1 MNFLDAVYNAGV
13 VGAGGAGFPTHM
25 KMTKEVGTFIV
36 NGAECEPLL
45 EVDKFL
51 MRDKTYELI
60 KGMEIIAGNLKA
72 DRVVLGLKKKYKAEI
87 KKLSDTII
95 ELDSRVELFLMENFY
110 PAGDEQIMV
119 KDITGKSIPAGG
131 IPLDVDAV
139 VSNVG
144 TVINVY
150 EAIEE
155 KPVTKKYVS
164 VLGEVNNP
172 IMLEVPIGTPFEEC
186 IKRAGGTKI
195 KNYAIIEGGPMMGKI
210 VHKEEL
216 AEKAVIKTT
225 GALIILPEDHYVIKR
240 KERPVAH
247 ILNESRAACIQCRM
261 CTDMCPRYLIGHKL
275 RPHRVMRAMGMGE
288 EDEEVLMEALICCEC
303 NVCELFACPM
313 GISPKSTNTYL
324 KGVFREKGVRYTGDK
339 EIPAADEMRDY
350 RKIPVNRLIAR
361 LNLSKYYNN
370 KISDL
375 QELKADKVRI
385 FLSQHIGK
393 PAVPLVKEG
402 DRVIEGQRIAEV
414 GRDEFGANIHA
425 SINGVVSKIEKLYI
439 EIDGMV

>member
-13 VGAGGAGFPTHM
+13 VGAGGAGFPTHL

-51 MRDKTYELI
+51 MREKTYELI

-72 DRVVLGLKKKYKAEI
+72 ARVVLGLKKKYKAEI
-87 KKLSDTII
+87 KKLSETIK
-95 ELDSRVELFLMENFY
+95 ELDSNVELFLMDNFY

-172 IMLEVPIGTPFEEC
+172 VMLEVRNF
-186 IKRAGGTKI
+186 
-195 KNYAIIEGGPMMGKI
+195 
-210 VHKEEL
+210 
-216 AEKAVIKTT
+216 
-225 GALIILPEDHYVIKR
+225 
-240 KERPVAH
+240 
-247 ILNESRAACIQCRM
+247 
-261 CTDMCPRYLIGHKL
+261 
-275 RPHRVMRAMGMGE
+275 
-288 EDEEVLMEALICCEC
+288 
-303 NVCELFACPM
+303 F
-313 GISPKSTNTYL
+313 
-324 KGVFREKGVRYTGDK
+324 
-339 EIPAADEMRDY
+339 
-350 RKIPVNRLIAR
+350 
-361 LNLSKYYNN
+361 
-370 KISDL
+370 
-375 QELKADKVRI
+375 
-385 FLSQHIGK
+385 
-393 PAVPLVKEG
+393 
-402 DRVIEGQRIAEV
+402 
-414 GRDEFGANIHA
+414 
-425 SINGVVSKIEKLYI
+425 
-439 EIDGMV
+439 

>member
-13 VGAGGAGFPTHM
+13 VGAGGAGFPTHL

-51 MRDKTYELI
+51 MREKTYELI

-72 DRVVLGLKKKYKAEI
+72 ARVVLGLKKKYKAEI
-87 KKLSDTII
+87 KKLSETIK
-95 ELDSRVELFLMENFY
+95 ELDSNVELFLMDNFY

-164 VLGEVNNP
+164 ILGEVNNP
-172 IMLEVPIGTPFEEC
+172 VMLEVPIGTSFEEC
-186 IKRAGGTKI
+186 IKRAGGVKI
-195 KNYAIIEGGPMMGKI
+195 KNYAVIEGGPMMGKI
-210 VHKEEL
+210 VHRDEL

-240 KERPVAH
+240 KERPEAH

-261 CTDMCPRYLIGHKL
+261 CTDMCPRYLIGHEL

-288 EDEEVLMEALICCEC
+288 QDEEILKEALICCEC

-324 KGVFREKGVRYTGDK
+324 KGVFREKGVRYNGNK
-339 EIPAADEMRDY
+339 EMPPEHEMRDY
-350 RKIPVNRLIAR
+350 RKIPVSRLIAR
-361 LNLSKYYNN
+361 LSLSRYYNN

-375 QELKADKVRI
+375 QELKADKVKI

-414 GRDEFGANIHA
+414 GREEFGANIHA
-425 SINGVVSKIEKLYI
+425 SINGIVSKVEKSYI

>member
-13 VGAGGAGFPTHM
+13 VGAGGAGFPTHL

-51 MRDKTYELI
+51 MREKTYELI

-72 DRVVLGLKKKYKAEI
+72 ARVVLGLKKKYKVEI
-87 KKLSDTII
+87 KKLSETIK
-95 ELDSRVELFLMENFY
+95 ELDSNVELFLMDNFY

-131 IPLDVDAV
+131 IPLDVDTV

-172 IMLEVPIGTPFEEC
+172 VMLEVPIGTSFEEC
-186 IKRAGGTKI
+186 IKRAGGVKI
-195 KNYAIIEGGPMMGKI
+195 KNYAVIEGGPMMGKI
-210 VHKEEL
+210 VHRDEL

-240 KERPVAH
+240 KERPEAH

-288 EDEEVLMEALICCEC
+288 QDEEILKEALICCEC

-324 KGVFREKGVRYTGDK
+324 KGVFREKGVRYNGNK
-339 EIPAADEMRDY
+339 EIPSEHEMRDY

-361 LNLSKYYNN
+361 LNLGRYYNN
-370 KISDL
+370 KVADL
-375 QELKADKVRI
+375 QELKADKVKI

-414 GRDEFGANIHA
+414 GREEFGANIHA
-425 SINGVVSKIEKLYI
+425 SINGVVTKVEKSYI

>member
-87 KKLSDTII
+87 KKLSDTIK

-155 KPVTKKYVS
+155 RPVTKKYVS

-186 IKRAGGTKI
+186 IKRAGGSKI
-195 KNYAIIEGGPMMGKI
+195 KNYAVIEGGPMMGKI

-370 KISDL
+370 KIADL

>member
-13 VGAGGAGFPTHM
+13 VGAGGAGFPTHL

-51 MRDKTYELI
+51 MREKTYELI

-72 DRVVLGLKKKYKAEI
+72 ARVVLGLKKKYKTEI
-87 KKLSDTII
+87 KKLSETIK
-95 ELDSRVELFLMENFY
+95 ELDSNVELFLMDNFY

-131 IPLDVDAV
+131 IPLDVDTV

-172 IMLEVPIGTPFEEC
+172 VMLEVPIGTSFEEC
-186 IKRAGGTKI
+186 IKRAGGVKI
-195 KNYAIIEGGPMMGKI
+195 KNYAVIEGGPMMGKI
-210 VHKEEL
+210 VHRDEL

-240 KERPVAH
+240 KERPEAH

-288 EDEEVLMEALICCEC
+288 QDEEILKEALICCEC

-324 KGVFREKGVRYTGDK
+324 KGVFREKGVRYDGNK
-339 EIPAADEMRDY
+339 EIPSKHEMRDY

-361 LNLSKYYNN
+361 LNLSRYYNN
-370 KISDL
+370 KVADL
-375 QELKADKVRI
+375 QELKADKVKI

-414 GRDEFGANIHA
+414 GREEFGANIHA
-425 SINGVVSKIEKLYI
+425 SINGVVTKVEKSYI

>member
-13 VGAGGAGFPTHM
+13 VGAGGAGFPTHL

-51 MRDKTYELI
+51 MREKTYELI

-72 DRVVLGLKKKYKAEI
+72 ARVVLGLKKKYKAEI
-87 KKLSDTII
+87 KKLSETIK
-95 ELDSRVELFLMENFY
+95 ELDSNVELFLMDNFY

-164 VLGEVNNP
+164 ILGEVNNP
-172 IMLEVPIGTPFEEC
+172 VMLEVPIGTSFEEC
-186 IKRAGGTKI
+186 IKRAGGVKI
-195 KNYAIIEGGPMMGKI
+195 KNYAVIEGGPMMGKI
-210 VHKEEL
+210 VHRDEL

-240 KERPVAH
+240 KERPEAH

-261 CTDMCPRYLIGHKL
+261 CTDMCPRYLIGHEL

-288 EDEEVLMEALICCEC
+288 QDEEILKEALICCEC

-324 KGVFREKGVRYTGDK
+324 KGVFREKGVRYNGNK
-339 EIPAADEMRDY
+339 EMPPEHEMRDY
-350 RKIPVNRLIAR
+350 RKIPVSRLIAR
-361 LNLSKYYNN
+361 LSLSRYYNN

-375 QELKADKVRI
+375 QELKADKVKI

-414 GRDEFGANIHA
+414 GREEFGANIHA
-425 SINGVVSKIEKLYI
+425 SINGTVSKVEKSYI

>member
-13 VGAGGAGFPTHM
+13 VGAGGAGFPTHL

-51 MRDKTYELI
+51 MREKTYELI

-72 DRVVLGLKKKYKAEI
+72 ERAVLGVKKKYKTEI
-87 KKLSDTII
+87 KKLNDTIR

-131 IPLDVDAV
+131 IPLDVDTV

-155 KPVTKKYVS
+155 KPVTRKYVS

-172 IMLEVPIGTPFEEC
+172 IILEVPIGTSLEEC

-195 KNYAIIEGGPMMGKI
+195 KNYAVIEGGPMMGKI
-210 VHKEEL
+210 LHKEEL

-225 GALIILPEDHYVIKR
+225 GALIVLPEDHFVIKR
-240 KERPVAH
+240 KERPAAH

-288 EDEEVLMEALICCEC
+288 QDDEILKEALICCEC

-324 KGVFREKGVRYTGDK
+324 KGVFREKGIRYEGNKD
-339 EIPAADEMRDY
+339 IPEADDMRDY
-350 RKIPVNRLIAR
+350 RKIPVSRLIAR
-361 LNLSKYYNN
+361 LNLGKYYNN
-370 KISDL
+370 KIADL
-375 QELKADKVRI
+375 QELKTEKVRI

-393 PAVPLVKEG
+393 PAVPMVQEG
-402 DRVIEGQRIAEV
+402 ERVIEGQRIAEV

-425 SINGVVSKIEKLYI
+425 SINGIVSKVEKLYI

>member
-1 MNFLDAVYNAGV
+1 MNILDAVYNAGV

-87 KKLSDTII
+87 KKLSDTIK

-195 KNYAIIEGGPMMGKI
+195 KNYAVIEGGPMMGKI

-225 GALIILPEDHYVIKR
+225 GALIILSEDHYVIKR

-288 EDEEVLMEALICCEC
+288 EDEEVLKEALICCEC

-370 KISDL
+370 KIADL

-393 PAVPLVKEG
+393 PAVPMVKEG

>member
-13 VGAGGAGFPTHM
+13 VGAGGAGFPTHL

-51 MRDKTYELI
+51 MREKTYELS

-72 DRVVLGLKKKYKAEI
+72 ARVVLGLKKKYKVEI
-87 KKLSDTII
+87 KKLSETIK
-95 ELDSRVELFLMENFY
+95 ELDSNVELFLMDNFY

-131 IPLDVDAV
+131 IPLDVDTV

-172 IMLEVPIGTPFEEC
+172 VMLEVPIGTSFEEC
-186 IKRAGGTKI
+186 IKRAGGVKI
-195 KNYAIIEGGPMMGKI
+195 KNYAVIEGGPMMGKI
-210 VHKEEL
+210 VHRDEL

-240 KERPVAH
+240 KERPEAH

-288 EDEEVLMEALICCEC
+288 QDEEILKEALICCEC

-324 KGVFREKGVRYTGDK
+324 KGVFREKGVRYDGNK
-339 EIPAADEMRDY
+339 EIPYEHEMRDY

-361 LNLSKYYNN
+361 LNLSRYYNN
-370 KISDL
+370 KVADL
-375 QELKADKVRI
+375 QELKADKVKI

-414 GRDEFGANIHA
+414 GREEFGANIHA
-425 SINGVVSKIEKLYI
+425 SINGVVTKVEKSYI

>member
-1 MNFLDAVYNAGV
+1 MNFLDAIYNAGV

-51 MRDKTYELI
+51 MREKSYELI
-60 KGMEIIAGNLKA
+60 KGMEIIAENLKSK
-72 DRVVLGLKKKYKAEI
+72 RIVIGLKKKYKKEI
-87 KKLSDTII
+87 EILSETISKLNS
-95 ELDSRVELFLMENFY
+95 SVELYLMENFY

-150 EAIEE
+150 EALEE
-155 KPVTKKYVS
+155 KPVIKKYVS
-164 VLGEVNNP
+164 ILGEVNNP
-172 IMLEVPIGTPFEEC
+172 IMLEVPIGMSLNEC
-186 IKRAGGTKI
+186 IDKAGGAKI
-195 KNYAIIEGGPMMGKI
+195 KNYAVIDGGPMMGKI
-210 VHKEEL
+210 LHKEEL
-216 AEKAVIKTT
+216 EEKSVVKTT
-225 GALIILPEDHYVIKR
+225 GALIILSEDHYIIKR
-240 KERPVAH
+240 KERPVEH
-247 ILNESRAACIQCRM
+247 MLNETRAACIQCRM
-261 CTDMCPRYLIGHKL
+261 CTDMCPRYLIGHNL
-275 RPHRVMRAMGMGE
+275 RPHKIMRAMGMGE
-288 EDEEVLMEALICCEC
+288 NDDEILKEALICCEC

-324 KGVFREKGVRYTGDK
+324 KGVFREKGVRYEGNK
-339 EIPAADEMRDY
+339 EIPEADPMRES
-350 RKIPVNRLIAR
+350 RKIPINRLIAR
-361 LNLSKYYNN
+361 LNLTKYYNN
-370 KISDL
+370 KVADL
-375 QELKADKVRI
+375 ERVTTDKVKI

-393 PAVPLVKEG
+393 PASPIVQIGEE
-402 DRVIEGQRIAEV
+402 VIEGQRIAEV

-425 SINGVVSKIEKLYI
+425 SINGKISKIENTYI
-439 EIDGMV
+439 EIEKRV

>member
-13 VGAGGAGFPTHM
+13 VGAGGAGFPTHL

-51 MRDKTYELI
+51 MREKTYELI
-60 KGMEIIAGNLKA
+60 KGMEIISGNLKA
-72 DRVVLGLKKKYKAEI
+72 ERTVLGIKKKYKTEI
-87 KKLSDTII
+87 KKLSETIK
-95 ELDSRVELFLMENFY
+95 ELDSKVELFFMENFY

-131 IPLDVDAV
+131 IPLDVDSV

-155 KPVTKKYVS
+155 KPVTRKYVS

-172 IMLEVPIGTPFEEC
+172 IILEVPLGTSLEEC
-186 IKRAGGTKI
+186 IKRAGGAKI
-195 KNYAIIEGGPMMGKI
+195 NNYAVIEGGPMMGKI
-210 VHKEEL
+210 LHKEEL

-225 GALIILPEDHYVIKR
+225 GALIVLPEDHYVIKR
-240 KERPVAH
+240 KERPEAH

-288 EDEEVLMEALICCEC
+288 QDEEVLKEALICCEC

-324 KGVFREKGVRYTGDK
+324 KGVFREKGIRYNGNKD
-339 EIPAADEMRDY
+339 IPEADAMRDY
-350 RKIPVNRLIAR
+350 RKIPINRLIAR

-370 KISDL
+370 KIADL
-375 QELKADKVRI
+375 QELKAEKVRL

-393 PAVPLVKEG
+393 PAVPVVKEG
-402 DRVIEGQRIAEV
+402 DRVTEGQRIAEV

-425 SINGVVSKIEKLYI
+425 SINGVVTKIEKLYI

>member
-51 MRDKTYELI
+51 MRERTYEII
-60 KGMEIIAGNLKA
+60 KGMEIIAGNLKSE
-72 DRVVLGLKKKYKAEI
+72 RVVLALKKKYKPEI
-87 KKLSDTII
+87 LKLNEIVR
-95 ELDSRVELFLMENFY
+95 ELDSKIEIFLMDNSY

-119 KDITGKSIPAGG
+119 KDVTGKSIPAGG

-144 TVINVY
+144 TVVNIY
-150 EAIEE
+150 EAIEG

-172 IMLEVPIGTPFEEC
+172 IILEVPIGTPLIEC
-186 IKRAGGTKI
+186 IKRAGGAKI
-195 KNYAIIEGGPMMGKI
+195 PNYAVIDGGPMMGSI
-210 VHKEEL
+210 LHREEL
-216 AEKAVIKTT
+216 EEKSVTKTT
-225 GALIILPEDHYVIKR
+225 GGLIILPEDHYVIKR
-240 KERPVAH
+240 KERPVTH
-247 ILNESRAACIQCRM
+247 ILNESKAACIQCRM

-275 RPHRVMRAMGMGE
+275 RPHRIMRAMGMNEG
-288 EDEEVLMEALICCEC
+288 DEEILKEALICCEC
-303 NVCELFACPM
+303 NICELFACPM

-324 KGVFREKGVRYTGDK
+324 KQVFREKGIRFNGNKD
-339 EIPAADEMRDY
+339 IPEADPMRDS
-350 RKIPVNRLIAR
+350 RKIPINRLIAR
-361 LNLSKYYNN
+361 LNLTKYYNN

-375 QELKADKVRI
+375 EELKTDKVKI
-385 FLSQHIGK
+385 YLSQHIGK
-393 PAVPLVKEG
+393 PAEPLVKEG
-402 DRVIEGQRIAEV
+402 ERVMEGQKIAGV

-425 SINGVVSKIEKLYI
+425 SINGIVSKVGDIYI
-439 EIDGMV
+439 EIEGIV

>member
-13 VGAGGAGFPTHM
+13 VGAGGAGFPTHL

-51 MRDKTYELI
+51 MREKTYELI

-72 DRVVLGLKKKYKAEI
+72 ARVVLGLKKKYKAEI
-87 KKLSDTII
+87 KKLSETIK
-95 ELDSRVELFLMENFY
+95 ELDSNVELFLMDNFY

-164 VLGEVNNP
+164 ILGEVNNP
-172 IMLEVPIGTPFEEC
+172 VMLEVPIGTSFEEC
-186 IKRAGGTKI
+186 IKRAGGVKI
-195 KNYAIIEGGPMMGKI
+195 KNYAVIEGGPMMGKI
-210 VHKEEL
+210 VHRDEL

-240 KERPVAH
+240 KERPEAH

-261 CTDMCPRYLIGHKL
+261 CTDMCPRYLIGHEL

-288 EDEEVLMEALICCEC
+288 QDEEILKEALICCEC

-324 KGVFREKGVRYTGDK
+324 KGVFREKGVRYNGNK
-339 EIPAADEMRDY
+339 EMPPEHEMRDY

-361 LNLSKYYNN
+361 LNLSRYYNN

-375 QELKADKVRI
+375 QELKADKVKI

-414 GRDEFGANIHA
+414 GREEFGANIHA
-425 SINGVVSKIEKLYI
+425 SINGTVSKVEKSYI

>member
-1 MNFLDAVYNAGV
+1 MNFLDAIYNAGV

-51 MRDKTYELI
+51 MREKSYELI
-60 KGMEIIAGNLKA
+60 KGMEIIAENLKSK
-72 DRVVLGLKKKYKAEI
+72 RIVIGLKKKYKKEI
-87 KKLSDTII
+87 EILSETISKLNS
-95 ELDSRVELFLMENFY
+95 SVELYLMENFY

-150 EAIEE
+150 EALEE
-155 KPVTKKYVS
+155 KPVIKKYVS
-164 VLGEVNNP
+164 ILGEVNNP
-172 IMLEVPIGTPFEEC
+172 IMLEVPIGMSLNEC
-186 IKRAGGTKI
+186 IDKAGGAKI
-195 KNYAIIEGGPMMGKI
+195 KNYAVIDGGPMMGKI
-210 VHKEEL
+210 LHKEEL
-216 AEKAVIKTT
+216 EEKSVVKTT
-225 GALIILPEDHYVIKR
+225 GALIILSEDHYIIKR
-240 KERPVAH
+240 KERPVEH
-247 ILNESRAACIQCRM
+247 MLNETRAACIQCRM
-261 CTDMCPRYLIGHKL
+261 CTDMCPRYLIGHNL
-275 RPHRVMRAMGMGE
+275 RPHKIMRAMGMGE
-288 EDEEVLMEALICCEC
+288 NDDEILKEALICCEC

-324 KGVFREKGVRYTGDK
+324 KGVFREKGVRYEGNK
-339 EIPAADEMRDY
+339 EIPEADPMRES
-350 RKIPVNRLIAR
+350 RKIPINRLIAR
-361 LNLSKYYNN
+361 LNLTKYYNN
-370 KISDL
+370 KVADL
-375 QELKADKVRI
+375 ERVTTDKVKI

-393 PAVPLVKEG
+393 PASPIVQIGEE
-402 DRVIEGQRIAEV
+402 VIEGQRIAEV

-425 SINGVVSKIEKLYI
+425 SINGKISKIENTYI
-439 EIDGMV
+439 EIEAKV

>member
-13 VGAGGAGFPTHM
+13 VGAGGAGFPTHL

-51 MRDKTYELI
+51 MREKTYELI

-72 DRVVLGLKKKYKAEI
+72 ARVVLGLKKKYKAEI
-87 KKLSDTII
+87 KKLSETIK
-95 ELDSRVELFLMENFY
+95 ELDSNVELFLMDNFY

-164 VLGEVNNP
+164 ILGEVNNP
-172 IMLEVPIGTPFEEC
+172 VMLEVPIGTSFEEC
-186 IKRAGGTKI
+186 IKRAGGVKI
-195 KNYAIIEGGPMMGKI
+195 KNYAVIEGGPMMGKI
-210 VHKEEL
+210 VHRDEL

-240 KERPVAH
+240 KERPEAH

-261 CTDMCPRYLIGHKL
+261 CTDMCPRYLIGHEL

-288 EDEEVLMEALICCEC
+288 QDEEILKEALICCEC

-324 KGVFREKGVRYTGDK
+324 KGVFREKGVRYNSNK
-339 EIPAADEMRDY
+339 EMPPEHEMRDY
-350 RKIPVNRLIAR
+350 RKIPVSRLIAR
-361 LNLSKYYNN
+361 LSLSRYYNN

-375 QELKADKVRI
+375 QELKADKVKI

-414 GRDEFGANIHA
+414 GREEFGANIHA
-425 SINGVVSKIEKLYI
+425 SINGTVSKVEKSYI

>member
-13 VGAGGAGFPTHM
+13 VGAGGAGFPTHL

-51 MRDKTYELI
+51 MREKTYELI

-72 DRVVLGLKKKYKAEI
+72 ARVVLGLKKKYKTEI
-87 KKLSDTII
+87 KKLSETIK
-95 ELDSRVELFLMENFY
+95 ELDSNVELFLMDNFY

-164 VLGEVNNP
+164 ILGEVNNP
-172 IMLEVPIGTPFEEC
+172 VMLEVPIGTSFEEC
-186 IKRAGGTKI
+186 IKRAGGVKI
-195 KNYAIIEGGPMMGKI
+195 KNYAVIEGGPMMGKI
-210 VHKEEL
+210 VHRDEL

-240 KERPVAH
+240 KERPEAH

-288 EDEEVLMEALICCEC
+288 QDEEILKEALICCEC

-324 KGVFREKGVRYTGDK
+324 KGVFREKGIRYNGNK
-339 EIPAADEMRDY
+339 EIPSEHEMRDY

-361 LNLSKYYNN
+361 LNLSRYYN
-370 KISDL
+370 
-375 QELKADKVRI
+375 
-385 FLSQHIGK
+385 
-393 PAVPLVKEG
+393 
-402 DRVIEGQRIAEV
+402 
-414 GRDEFGANIHA
+414 
-425 SINGVVSKIEKLYI
+425 SI
-439 EIDGMV
+439 

>member
-1 MNFLDAVYNAGV
+1 M
-13 VGAGGAGFPTHM
+13 
-25 KMTKEVGTFIV
+25 
-36 NGAECEPLL
+36 
-45 EVDKFL
+45 
-51 MRDKTYELI
+51 
-60 KGMEIIAGNLKA
+60 
-72 DRVVLGLKKKYKAEI
+72 
-87 KKLSDTII
+87 DT
-95 ELDSRVELFLMENFY
+95 
-110 PAGDEQIMV
+110 
-119 KDITGKSIPAGG
+119 
-131 IPLDVDAV
+131 V

-172 IMLEVPIGTPFEEC
+172 VMLEVPIGTSFEEC
-186 IKRAGGTKI
+186 IKRAGGVKI
-195 KNYAIIEGGPMMGKI
+195 KNYAVIEGGPMMGKI
-210 VHKEEL
+210 VHRDEL

-240 KERPVAH
+240 KERPEAH

-288 EDEEVLMEALICCEC
+288 QDEEILKEALICCEC

-324 KGVFREKGVRYTGDK
+324 KGVFREKGVRYDGNK
-339 EIPAADEMRDY
+339 EIPSEHEMRDY

-361 LNLSKYYNN
+361 LNLSRYYNN
-370 KISDL
+370 KVADL
-375 QELKADKVRI
+375 QELKADKVKI

-414 GRDEFGANIHA
+414 GREEFGANIHA
-425 SINGVVSKIEKLYI
+425 SINGVVTKVEKSYI

>member
-13 VGAGGAGFPTHM
+13 VGAGGAGFPTHL

-51 MRDKTYELI
+51 MREKTYELI

-72 DRVVLGLKKKYKAEI
+72 ARVVLGLKKKYKAEI
-87 KKLSDTII
+87 KKLSETIK
-95 ELDSRVELFLMENFY
+95 ELDSNVELFLMDNFY

-164 VLGEVNNP
+164 ILGEVNNP
-172 IMLEVPIGTPFEEC
+172 VMLEVPIGTSFEEC
-186 IKRAGGTKI
+186 IKRAGGVKI
-195 KNYAIIEGGPMMGKI
+195 KNYAVIEGGPMMGKI
-210 VHKEEL
+210 VHRDEL

-240 KERPVAH
+240 KERPEAH
-247 ILNESRAACIQCRM
+247 ILNESHAACIQCRM
-261 CTDMCPRYLIGHKL
+261 CTDMCPRYLIGHEL

-288 EDEEVLMEALICCEC
+288 QDEEILKEALICCEC

-324 KGVFREKGVRYTGDK
+324 KGVFREKGVRYNGNK
-339 EIPAADEMRDY
+339 EMPPEHEMRDY

-361 LNLSKYYNN
+361 LNLSRYYNN

-375 QELKADKVRI
+375 QELKADKVKI

-414 GRDEFGANIHA
+414 GREEFGANIHA
-425 SINGVVSKIEKLYI
+425 SINGTVSKVEKSYI

>member
-13 VGAGGAGFPTHM
+13 VGAGGAGFPTHL

-87 KKLSDTII
+87 KKLSDTIK

-119 KDITGKSIPAGG
+119 KDITGKSITAGG

-150 EAIEE
+150 EAIEVIL
-155 KPVTKKYVS
+155 VTKKYVS

-195 KNYAIIEGGPMMGKI
+195 KNYAVIEGGPMMGKI

-225 GALIILPEDHYVIKR
+225 GALIILSEDHYVIKR

-288 EDEEVLMEALICCEC
+288 EDEEVLKEALICCEC

-370 KISDL
+370 KIADL

-393 PAVPLVKEG
+393 PAVPMVKEG

>member
-13 VGAGGAGFPTHM
+13 VGAGGAGFPTHL

-51 MRDKTYELI
+51 MREKTYELI

-72 DRVVLGLKKKYKAEI
+72 ARVVLGLKKKYKVEI
-87 KKLSDTII
+87 KKLSETIK
-95 ELDSRVELFLMENFY
+95 ELDSNVELFLMDNFY

-131 IPLDVDAV
+131 IPLDVDTV

-172 IMLEVPIGTPFEEC
+172 VMLEVPIGTSFEEC
-186 IKRAGGTKI
+186 IKRAGGVKI
-195 KNYAIIEGGPMMGKI
+195 KNYAVIEGGPMMGKI
-210 VHKEEL
+210 VHRDEL

-240 KERPVAH
+240 KERPEAH

-288 EDEEVLMEALICCEC
+288 QDEEILKEALICCEC

-324 KGVFREKGVRYTGDK
+324 KGVFREKGVRYDGNK
-339 EIPAADEMRDY
+339 EIPYEHEMRDY

-361 LNLSKYYNN
+361 LNLSRYYNN
-370 KISDL
+370 KVADL
-375 QELKADKVRI
+375 QELKADKVKI

-414 GRDEFGANIHA
+414 GREEFGANIHA
-425 SINGVVSKIEKLYI
+425 SINGVVTKVEKSYI